1 MKLYQLHIGNRILI
15 VDDEEFCISAMKV
28 ILEHVGINLEHQL
41 DFCISGKECLD
52 QIKDAYRNKM
62 SYKVIFTDF
71 SMPVMGGIES
81 TILIRK
87 FLSEEIGLEREE

>member
-1 MKLYQLHIGNRILI
+1 
-15 VDDEEFCISAMKV
+15 
-28 ILEHVGINLEHQL
+28 
-41 DFCISGKECLD
+41 
-52 QIKDAYRNKM
+52 M

>member
-1 MKLYQLHIGNRILI
+1 
-15 VDDEEFCISAMKV
+15 
-28 ILEHVGINLEHQL
+28 
-41 DFCISGKECLD
+41 
-52 QIKDAYRNKM
+52 M

-71 SMPVMGGIES
+71 SMPVMSGIES